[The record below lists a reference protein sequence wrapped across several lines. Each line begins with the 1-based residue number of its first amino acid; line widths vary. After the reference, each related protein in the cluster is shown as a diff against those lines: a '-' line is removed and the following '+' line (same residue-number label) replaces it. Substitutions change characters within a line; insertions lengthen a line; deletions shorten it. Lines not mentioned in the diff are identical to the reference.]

1 MTPKHLSFTSVS
13 LAILGLISA
22 ASLQAATFVLS
33 SGTDTSAKT
42 LAAGESGTV
51 ASGATL
57 SLSGSTV
64 AITLSGTSGTTTLT
78 NSGSILQTGT
88 GRVVRNN
95 TSGTPSFSITNNSG
109 ALIRS
114 ADADTLRADVSG
126 SNWNVNNTG
135 TIQSLN
141 ASRAGNQAIDFDA
154 VTTGTVSITNSAG
167 GQILAYAADAIRTG
181 ANATI
186 NNAGTISASLYNLD
200 TAPSSD
206 GIDTQVRSGVNITNT
221 GTISG
226 RHAITG
232 GDAALSTYSITV
244 TNNAG
249 GIITGVNG
257 SGVNIDGVFTTA
269 TANVTNAFG
278 ATIQGSVS
286 SLFANGDGD
295 GVDIDGVLTLNNSG
309 NIFGYGA
316 KGAGS
321 DTLPN
326 NAQAVSIGGG
336 SIINTSTGQIIGS
349 SLSADAPDGD
359 TSRAGEGILVDN
371 SSGGNAIAATT
382 VDNSGLIQGKT
393 GAAIRIVGTF
403 ADTIT
408 NKSDGTIRGAGTGAA
423 IQTGDGAD
431 TLNNAGTI
439 TGDNGSAIDLQA
451 GNDTL
456 NITGGTITG
465 SIDGGTGTN
474 TATFNPG
481 AGNTFSYAGAI
492 SNFSSVDISTGNVIL
507 SGASTYSG
515 NTTVS
520 GTLSVTNTTG
530 SATGSGD
537 VIINSTGTL
546 KGTGDIA
553 GNVSIAS
560 GGTLAPGLSPGTLT
574 IDGNLDLVS
583 GAHLAFE
590 LGTTSDLLNIGGAL
604 NFTGGGTALFDIF
617 NNGLTTGADY
627 TLMNYSSVSG
637 LTLSNLAFGSTP
649 SGFVGQFTIGANALT
664 LHVDAVPEPSRA
676 VLGGLG
682 LALLTLRRRRRVLAK
697 DAA

>member
-1 MTPKHLSFTSVS
+1 M
-13 LAILGLISA
+13 
-22 ASLQAATFVLS
+22 
-33 SGTDTSAKT
+33 
-42 LAAGESGTV
+42 
-51 ASGATL
+51 
-57 SLSGSTV
+57 
-64 AITLSGTSGTTTLT
+64 
-78 NSGSILQTGT
+78 
-88 GRVVRNN
+88 
-95 TSGTPSFSITNNSG
+95 
-109 ALIRS
+109 
-114 ADADTLRADVSG
+114 
-126 SNWNVNNTG
+126 
-135 TIQSLN
+135 
-141 ASRAGNQAIDFDA
+141 
-154 VTTGTVSITNSAG
+154 SITNSSG
-167 GQILAYAADAIRTG
+167 GQILSYAADAVRTG
-181 ANATI
+181 ANATV

-249 GIITGVNG
+249 GVITGVNG
-257 SGVNIDGVFTTA
+257 SGINIDGVFTTA
-269 TANVTNAFG
+269 TANVTNAYG

-316 KGAGS
+316 KGVGS
-321 DTLPN
+321 DTLAN

-336 SIINTSTGQIIGS
+336 SITNTSTGQIIGS

-382 VDNSGLIQGKT
+382 VDNSGLIRGKT

-408 NKSDGTIRGAGTGAA
+408 NNTGGTIRGAGTGAA
-423 IQTGDGAD
+423 IQTGDGGD

-439 TGDNGSAIDLQA
+439 TGDNGQAIDLGS

-456 NITGGTITG
+456 TVTGGSISG
-465 SIDGGTGTN
+465 DIDGGTGTN

-481 AGNTFSYAGAI
+481 TGNTFSYAGSI
-492 SNFSSVDISTGNVIL
+492 SNFSSVDISSGNVIL

-520 GTLSVTNTTG
+520 GTLSVTNSTG

-537 VIINSTGTL
+537 VTVNSTGTL

-553 GNVSIAS
+553 GNVSVAS
-560 GGTLAPGLSPGTLT
+560 GGTIAPGLSPGTLN
-574 IDGNLDLVS
+574 IDGNLSIVDGSLF
-583 GAHLAFE
+583 AFE
-590 LGTTSDLLNIGGAL
+590 LGTTSDLLNIGGSL
-604 NFTGGGTALFDIF
+604 NFTGGGTALFDIL
-617 NNGLTTGADY
+617 NTGSLTAGSNY
-627 TLMNYSSVSG
+627 TLMNYNSVSG
-637 LTLSNLAFGSTP
+637 LALSNLAFGSTP
-649 SGFVGQFTIGANALT
+649 AGFAGQFTLGASSLT
-664 LHVDAVPEPSRA
+664 LHVDSVPEPSRA
-676 VLGGLG
+676 LLGGLG
-682 LALLTLRRRRRVLAK
+682 LAVLALRRRRKVLAK
-697 DAA
+697 NAA